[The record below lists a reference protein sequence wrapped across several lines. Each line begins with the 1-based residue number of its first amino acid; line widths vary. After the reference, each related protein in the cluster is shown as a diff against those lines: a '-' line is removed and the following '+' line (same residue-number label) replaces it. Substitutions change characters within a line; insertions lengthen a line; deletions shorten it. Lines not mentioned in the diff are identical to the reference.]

1 LPSLQKQQNRVET
14 AQKKRKETEKNKKK
28 QQQQRARTA
37 GEKRNLH
44 NT

>member
-1 LPSLQKQQNRVET
+1 MSLQKQQNRVET